1 MIMKLLLC
9 VICIHLSAQRLVTS
23 EIKVN
28 GYERASVTIE
38 CSHRWAEKN
47 RKYFCK
53 DLCKEDKDVVVDSVK
68 TPRVR
73 FHLQD
78 RGNTF
83 TVTITNLSKTDSGT
97 YWCAVDRFFS
107 DTYTKVILTVLEV
120 PLSSPPM
127 SAVTHIYS
135 PPTISYLG
143 NSLTTFRVTYTTVN
157 IATKQSTKESNIIK
171 NTDWRVYLIVSVS
184 VILITSLVGTLVFLI
199 LHYMETLVK
208 FRCCPGWRK
217 TSDTECDSFG
227 NQNSIPNNPPPAST
241 GTQSD
246 YENFLNVATS
256 SPNCN
261 IYTVR
266 SV

>member
-107 DTYTKVILTVLEV
+107 DTYTKVILTVLEA

-143 NSLTTFRVTYTTVN
+143 NSSTTFTYT
-157 IATKQSTKESNIIK
+157 
-171 NTDWRVYLIVSVS
+171 TDWRVYLIVSVS

-217 TSDTECDSFG
+217 TSDTECDSFE